1 MDKGD
6 RSAATSL
13 VRNTLSAL
21 CVRSRAEPF
30 PHLHQLQLAV
40 QRASRTGCST
50 RILYRE
56 VEGVGFKR
64 LALLLAGRGAGRN
77 NGDN

>member
-56 VEGVGFKR
+56 VEGVFQASRPPPCGE
-64 LALLLAGRGAGRN
+64 RGGTKQW
-77 NGDN
+77 G